1 MELILYSV
9 LAVAFIWFCVA
20 AARHKRDKAPPH
32 SYGSNVVHNFFR
44 IAFNLLLPIG
54 VGWFIWWLFLYF
66 DVGFNRMELILY
78 SVLAVA
84 FIWFCVAAARHQR
97 DEAPP
102 HSYGSNVVHN
112 FFRLAFVLLLLIG
125 VGRFIWWLV
134 FESCFR
140 DWFEAWVNFWN

>member
-84 FIWFCVAAARHQR
+84 FIWFCGFAARDKR
-97 DEAPP
+97 DED
-102 HSYGSNVVHN
+102 GSNVVHN
-112 FFRLAFVLLLLIG
+112 FFGVAFVLLLLIG
-125 VGRFIWWLV
+125 VYWFIWWSGLG
-134 FESCFR
+134 
-140 DWFEAWVNFWN
+140 EALSDDTPWWQR

>member
-9 LAVAFIWFCVA
+9 LAVAFIWFCVF
-20 AARHKRDKAPPH
+20 AAR
-32 SYGSNVVHNFFR
+32 
-44 IAFNLLLPIG
+44 L
-54 VGWFIWWLFLYF
+54 
-66 DVGFNRMELILY
+66 
-78 SVLAVA
+78 
-84 FIWFCVAAARHQR
+84 QR

-134 FESCFR
+134 FESYFR

>member
-84 FIWFCVAAARHQR
+84 FIWFCGFGARDKR
-97 DEAPP
+97 DKD
-102 HSYGSNVVHN
+102 GSNVVHN
-112 FFRLAFVLLLLIG
+112 FFEFAFVLLLLIG
-125 VGRFIWWLV
+125 VGRFIWWLSGTD
-134 FESCFR
+134 FGKDLSDFSR
-140 DWFEAWVNFWN
+140 